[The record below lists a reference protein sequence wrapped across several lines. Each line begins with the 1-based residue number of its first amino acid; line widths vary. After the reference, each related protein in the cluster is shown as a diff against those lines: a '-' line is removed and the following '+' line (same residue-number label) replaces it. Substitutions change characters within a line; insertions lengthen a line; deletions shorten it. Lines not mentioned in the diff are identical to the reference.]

1 MNEILIKVKYTQSP
15 YLQKFV
21 DRIGQMID
29 ALKENKNEEVLQALL
44 TITDIWEKNQ
54 IYVTNFVTW
63 VRELVKNA
71 LRNLENERLGSDLLK
86 NSDIIEFIE
95 ERVGKVGVDQEIP
108 EPIKAYKELNKV
120 RHGRQNIS

>member
-1 MNEILIKVKYTQSP
+1 M
-15 YLQKFV
+15 
-21 DRIGQMID
+21 
-29 ALKENKNEEVLQALL
+29 
-44 TITDIWEKNQ
+44 
-54 IYVTNFVTW
+54 
-63 VRELVKNA
+63 KNA

-108 EPIKAYKELNKV
+108 EPIKAYKELNKA